1 MSQQLTVKKLSAW
14 LNKLVKE
21 GHGDKFIIISDD
33 TEGNNYHGMFFTP
46 TYDEQTVRECIECSN
61 GIYETNEENP
71 ANLVILG

>member
-46 TYDEQTVRECIECSN
+46 T
-61 GIYETNEENP
+61 
-71 ANLVILG
+71 